1 MFVKFGLQYFL
12 KRPAVGLF
20 TYGLIDSVSCIV
32 QIFRLSRWIVL
43 EGGAGGSENSRK
55 KFTQSASG
63 DAGCKVEKILPYAV
77 ITI

>member
-20 TYGLIDSVSCIV
+20 TYGFIDSISCIV

-55 KFTQSASG
+55 NTRNQLLAT
-63 DAGCKVEKILPYAV
+63 PAV
-77 ITI
+77 R